1 MWRSVNLTIT
11 DLTKIYFEH
20 MEKYTVKY
28 IFYSFSISIVYLYY
42 SVAWQDTLTAMALAF
57 CTADNLS

>member
-1 MWRSVNLTIT
+1 
-11 DLTKIYFEH
+11 